1 MNRKWTAAVIKH
13 KKCFLT
19 CFDCHYCQTSRS
31 VTMKPLALL
40 LSLLLALLPHSTLPA
55 PTAEP
60 EPTSIVVDLLPLA
73 LGTGLLLKGIKTLGL
88 STWQLT
94 FHRLGIFVGNSI
106 AHYNDRK
113 EKRRNTRKTTV
124 TPSLG
129 GPLVNLA
136 QIYQYPS
143 PYRYHYRPPLG
154 V

>member
-1 MNRKWTAAVIKH
+1 MRPV
-13 KKCFLT
+13 
-19 CFDCHYCQTSRS
+19 
-31 VTMKPLALL
+31 PLLVC
-40 LSLLLALLPHSTLPA
+40 LLLALLPHSALPA

-60 EPTSIVVDLLPLA
+60 EPTSIVVDLVPLA
-73 LGTGLLLKGIKTLGL
+73 LASGLLLKGEHLSFLLSHSVRIKIDLFLILSILGFFL
-88 STWQLT
+88 
-94 FHRLGIFVGNSI
+94 GNSI

-136 QIYQYPS
+136 QIYPY
-143 PYRYHYRPPLG
+143 PYRYRPLLG